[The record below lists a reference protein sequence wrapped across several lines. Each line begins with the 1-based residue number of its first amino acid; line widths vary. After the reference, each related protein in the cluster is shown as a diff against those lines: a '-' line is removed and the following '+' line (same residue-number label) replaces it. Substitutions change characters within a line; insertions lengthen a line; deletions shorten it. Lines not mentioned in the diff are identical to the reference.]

1 VAQPSGHGRGR
12 HVLAAGLVVA
22 LGLAVWLAWSAR
34 TGSQATGPLA
44 ASGTVEA
51 DETILSF
58 EAPGRIT
65 VLAIDEGSAV
75 SAGDL
80 IGRLDDTLIQ
90 LQVRQSSEPA
100 TRQQLELQA
109 ERFTLRSPTT
119 GVITRLLAHVGEV
132 VTPGQPVATAADL
145 RRLKLVLYLKE
156 QDLGLVRVGERVA
169 ISADPFPSRSF
180 AGTITSINSRAEFTP
195 RNIQT
200 QRDRLNLVFGVRVEV
215 ENPDNALKAGMPVDA
230 TFDVTGNLSPML
242 SRVRSI
248 IRKEF
253 IQIRRDPRTLAM
265 VLALPALQLLLF
277 GYAINTVVDHLP
289 MVVFDESKD
298 PYSRQFVSAFGNTG
312 YFEIRGQLDSREAV
326 AAAIDAGDAKVGL
339 ILPPGFGDD
348 ILRRQVS
355 LAQLIVD
362 GSDPN
367 TAQTALFAGGMI
379 AAAASE
385 SLQPNVVAGRQGAI
399 ELRPVVLYNPSM
411 LSVNFMIPGLIGL
424 ILQFQTLILTAFAI
438 VRERERGTLEQLVV
452 TPIRS
457 WELMIGKII
466 PYVATAF
473 MAVAVALLVARV
485 WFGVET
491 AGSLPLLV
499 LLSLLFLLSSLGI
512 GLFISTISQTQTQ
525 AMQLAVFVM
534 LPSVLLSGFMFP
546 RESMPWI
553 IQQLGLLIPLT
564 YFLQILR
571 GIMLKGIGLDVLFG
585 SVVPLAIFGVAVF
598 GLSAARFRKRLG

>member
-1 VAQPSGHGRGR
+1 M
-12 HVLAAGLVVA
+12 
-22 LGLAVWLAWSAR
+22 WS
-34 TGSQATGPLA
+34 
-44 ASGTVEA
+44 
-51 DETILSF
+51 
-58 EAPGRIT
+58 RI
-65 VLAIDEGSAV
+65 
-75 SAGDL
+75 
-80 IGRLDDTLIQ
+80 
-90 LQVRQSSEPA
+90 
-100 TRQQLELQA
+100 
-109 ERFTLRSPTT
+109 
-119 GVITRLLAHVGEV
+119 
-132 VTPGQPVATAADL
+132 
-145 RRLKLVLYLKE
+145 
-156 QDLGLVRVGERVA
+156 
-169 ISADPFPSRSF
+169 
-180 AGTITSINSRAEFTP
+180 
-195 RNIQT
+195 
-200 QRDRLNLVFGVRVEV
+200 
-215 ENPDNALKAGMPVDA
+215 
-230 TFDVTGNLSPML
+230 
-242 SRVRSI
+242 RSI

-277 GYAINTVVDHLP
+277 GYAFNTVVDHLP
-289 MVVFDESKD
+289 LVIFDESKD
-298 PYSRQFVSAFGNTG
+298 AYSRQLISAFGNTG
-312 YFEIRGQLDSREAV
+312 YFDIRGHVDSREAV

-339 ILPPGFGDD
+339 VLPPRFGDD

-367 TAQTALFAGGMI
+367 TAQTALFAGWMI
-379 AAAASE
+379 AAAVSE
-385 SLQPNVVAGRQGAI
+385 SVQQPNVVAARQGAI

-452 TPIRS
+452 TPIKS

-499 LLSLLFLLSSLGI
+499 LLSSLFLLSSLGI

-571 GIMLKGIGLDVLFG
+571 GIMLKGVGLEVLWG